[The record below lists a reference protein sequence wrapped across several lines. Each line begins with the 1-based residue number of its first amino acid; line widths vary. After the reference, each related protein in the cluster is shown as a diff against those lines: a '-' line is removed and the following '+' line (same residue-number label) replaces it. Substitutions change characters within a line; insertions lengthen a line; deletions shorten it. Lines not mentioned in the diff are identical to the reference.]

1 MVPLKIRL
9 AYNAIFAGTYGV
21 AFYLSYQYILF
32 ESQHP
37 GKTVF
42 FVLTTLA
49 AMNIRL
55 REKILYVPPK
65 ESRKKIMFVYV
76 LGISVLT
83 GVFAYYEGWQTALQ
97 RGPLGFLLIMGGMYA
112 GHLLHEK
119 LIAARFRKDHIPEDN
134 SVSS

>member
-21 AFYLSYQYILF
+21 AFYLSYQYIFF

-42 FVLTTLA
+42 FVLMTLA

-55 REKILYVPPK
+55 HEKILYVPPK
-65 ESRKKIMFVYV
+65 ESRKKILVVFG
-76 LGISVLT
+76 LGISMLT
-83 GVFAYYEGWQTALQ
+83 GVFAYYEGWQTAL
-97 RGPLGFLLIMGGMYA
+97 RKGPPGFLLIMGGMYA

-119 LIAARFRKDHIPEDN
+119 LIAARFRKDSVPEDD